1 MTALNSLC
9 WCQYFINHVMKQLQ
23 NIYLILL
30 KDPLLQIFKF
40 CWISGEFQI
49 QRRACTVGF
58 LIFFLHTDGTM
69 GFPTRLCH
77 SIFFFRN
84 LGIVRELKIDL
95 LFCFHTERCQLWY
108 DSLGDLISL
117 NQFGVHLFF
126 WELLTFFSLYFS
138 L

>member
-1 MTALNSLC
+1 MTALNFLC
-9 WCQYFINHVMKQLQ
+9 WCQYFINHVTKQLQ
-23 NIYLILL
+23 NIYQILL
-30 KDPLLQIFKF
+30 KDPVLQIFKI

-77 SIFFFRN
+77 SIFFLRN

-95 LFCFHTERCQLWY
+95 LFFSTLKDVSFGMILRETSCL
-108 DSLGDLISL
+108 SINLG
-117 NQFGVHLFF
+117 FV
-126 WELLTFFSLYFS
+126 YFS
-138 L
+138 GNF

>member
-1 MTALNSLC
+1 MTALNFLC
-9 WCQYFINHVMKQLQ
+9 WCQYFINHVTKQLQ
-23 NIYLILL
+23 NIYRILL
-30 KDPLLQIFKF
+30 KDPVLQIFKI

-77 SIFFFRN
+77 SIFFLRN

-95 LFCFHTERCQLWY
+95 LFFSTLKDVSFGMILRETSCL
-108 DSLGDLISL
+108 SINLG
-117 NQFGVHLFF
+117 FV
-126 WELLTFFSLYFS
+126 YFS
-138 L
+138 GNFKLF